1 MNLIY
6 ISIVIIILSIYLF
19 YIIVSLFY
27 HLNIQSKPDSCFQL
41 NQSNM
46 SSYKLYNTLNV
57 NTIVYDERIPGYKI
71 FGIGKKFESINFECL
86 LFRSYNESECTAYIQ
101 KINKQI
107 EDGFVIT
114 VIIKEIDFTPKF
126 IMLNEYCF
134 SLPDTISITK
144 PLYNYTLCVIPE
156 IIEKDKLYQRK
167 WINYNRRIGI
177 DKIIVYKHFNS
188 NVINTYKSDLLDI
201 ITMDKKYSTDLI
213 MNDCFYRYRRLSK
226 SILFMRMNDVI
237 LFLKTNNQMNLN
249 NIIQQ
254 KDRESNDIIYLC
266 RCKTFDYSNNISFNR
281 LSKQNLKCEN
291 KKSCS
296 FIIVNKPLK
305 FNYIT
310 HRGYYGN
317 HWFYSKIELKTSV
330 VVS

>member
-46 SSYKLYNTLNV
+46 SGYKLYNNLNV

-71 FGIGKKFESINFECL
+71 FGTGKIIESINFECL
-86 LFRSYNESECTAYIQ
+86 LFRLYNESECTAYIQ

-213 MNDCFYRYRRLSK
+213 VNDCFYRYRRLTK
-226 SILFMRMNDVI
+226 SFLYMRMNDVI
-237 LFLKTNNQMNLN
+237 LFLKTSSNLKLN
-249 NIIQQ
+249 NVIKQ
-254 KDRESNDIIYLC
+254 KDIESNDIIYLC
-266 RCKTFDYSNNISFNR
+266 KCKAFDKLKNLSFSIFSKHNTKYEIEKTCSYIILNNFE
-281 LSKQNLKCEN
+281 KY
-291 KKSCS
+291 
-296 FIIVNKPLK
+296 
-305 FNYIT
+305 NYIT
-310 HRGYYGN
+310 QKVY
-317 HWFYSKIELKTSV
+317 
-330 VVS
+330 